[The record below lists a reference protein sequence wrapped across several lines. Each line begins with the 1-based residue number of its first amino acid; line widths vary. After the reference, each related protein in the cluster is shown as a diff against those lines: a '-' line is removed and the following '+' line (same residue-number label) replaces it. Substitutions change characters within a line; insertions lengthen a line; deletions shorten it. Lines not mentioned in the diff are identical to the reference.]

1 MQTGE
6 SDIYRPTDA
15 AVHATYEYARALRR
29 RGRGIGNVVV
39 VGGEKEEVSADG
51 EVEGKPQQTKQ
62 VRKV

>member
-1 MQTGE
+1 M
-6 SDIYRPTDA
+6 
-15 AVHATYEYARALRR
+15 HATYEYARALRR